1 MSEQLTI
8 TDLKRNFHLMSVS
21 ENAAYYGVV
30 AAVVDYKADEGK
42 ADSGYYLVAG
52 LGKFPEYENPKDI
65 EDRQQRNEHLFHPKQ
80 FAMKLDRDNLQLA
93 IEELY
98 NYCQRAEMIE
108 CLYNEYNCQIPDV
121 LRNNEVTLLYRLNK
135 GWNNEEYDV
144 FLRRSHKNE
153 MDAFFKEEKKA
164 EKNKSTKKYHD
175 FYRSD
180 RYDSNKSYHQN
191 LLQMTT
197 KGKDQNISMDLLKAT
212 GNDLIN
218 IQLEESEYKQLKE
231 VLKDFPE
238 VTYTVGKLQTYD
250 EGKIKFHKGEK
261 DPFEGENIHREWR
274 DFTFK
279 KVDEPIIMGQLAK
292 LEWGDKAIPRSYL
305 CGDIV
310 AKNISYNN
318 IHNFVSLANANGLK
332 FVIDTKGE
340 FIKPT
345 MDYTPVLFYRNKL
358 HIYNSIMDRINDEK
372 VKYHSIEESNLPYL
386 SSAINKAEDKKVL
399 QSIGTFGKSKNVEM
413 QL

>member
-65 EDRQQRNEHLFHPKQ
+65 EDRQQRNILLFYPKE
-80 FAMKLDRDNLQLA
+80 FAMKLNKDNLQYA

-121 LRNNEVTLLYRLNK
+121 LRCNEVTLLYRLNK

-191 LLQMTT
+191 LFQMTT
-197 KGKDQNISMDLLKAT
+197 KGKEQNISMDLLRET
-212 GNDLIN
+212 GNDLIT
-218 IQLEESEYKQLKE
+218 IEIDEDICLKFKE
-231 VLKDFPE
+231 ALKNFPE
-238 VTYTVGKLQTYD
+238 VTYTIGKLQTYD

-261 DPFEGENIHREWR
+261 DPFEGENIHSEWR
-274 DFTFK
+274 DLTFK
-279 KVDEPIIMGQLAK
+279 KVDEPIIIGQLRR
-292 LEWGDKAIPRSYL
+292 LQWEDKAIPRSYL
-305 CGDIV
+305 RGDIV
-310 AKNISYNN
+310 AKNISSNN
-318 IHNFVSLANANGLK
+318 IHNFVSLANANNLK
-332 FVIDTKGE
+332 FAIDVKGE
-340 FIKPT
+340 FIKPAVNQ
-345 MDYTPVLFYRNKL
+345 TPVLFYRNKL
-358 HIYNSIMDRINDEK
+358 HVYNSIMDRINDEK

-386 SSAINKAEDKKVL
+386 TSAINKAEDKKVL
-399 QSIGTFGKSKNVEM
+399 QSIGTFGKSKSAEI